1 VKINVIEDDRVFN
14 KMIEYTLTL
23 NPDYEVNTYFNGSDF
38 LNDLP
43 SGPDIVTLDLGLPDY
58 SGNDILKRIKKYNPE
73 IEVIIISGQDD
84 VSTAVNLLK
93 EGAYDYITKDENI
106 KERLLHS
113 INNIIKTKSL
123 KNEITQLK
131 TEISNKYEFKHAII
145 GESPAI
151 KKIFALIEKAIK
163 VPNINVSIT
172 GETGTGKELIAKTV
186 HYSSPRK
193 NRPFIAVNMGAIPT
207 ELIESELFGH
217 EKGAFTG
224 AVAAKK
230 GKFEEADGGT
240 IFLDEIGEIDMNLQ
254 VKLLRVLQEREITRV
269 GSNVTIK
276 INTRIIT
283 ATNKDLSE
291 EVKKGNFREDLYY
304 RLLGLPIQLPSL
316 KERKNDILLL
326 ADHFLIQFC
335 KENGLERMQ
344 LTHNAKKKLMHYS
357 FPGNVRELKAVI
369 ELGAVLTNSGEIDT
383 EHLIFNSA
391 GNEADLFSQEMSLKE
406 YTEKIIFHYLKKY
419 DNNVIKVAEKLDIG
433 KSTIYNMLKKKK
445 EEPDSVVVRN

>member
-1 VKINVIEDDRVFN
+1 VKIHIIEDDRVFN
-14 KMIEYTLTL
+14 RMIEYTLKL
-23 NPDYEVNTYFNGSDF
+23 NPDFEVSTYYNGENF
-38 LNDLP
+38 LKDL
-43 SGPDIVTLDLGLPDY
+43 SGNPDVVTLDLGLPDY
-58 SGNDILKRIKKYNPE
+58 SGTDILKRIKRFNPE

-84 VSTAVNLLK
+84 ISTAVNLLK

-113 INNIIKTKSL
+113 IHNINKTKSL
-123 KNEITQLK
+123 KNEISQLK
-131 TEISNKYEFKHAII
+131 TEISVKYDFKSAII

-151 KKIFALIEKAIK
+151 KKIFALIDKAIK

-193 NRPFIAVNMGAIPT
+193 DKPFIAVNMGAIPT

-224 AVAAKK
+224 AVTAKK
-230 GKFEEADGGT
+230 GKFEEAGGGT

-269 GSNVTIK
+269 GSNATIK
-276 INTRIIT
+276 IDTRIIT

-291 EVKKGNFREDLYY
+291 EVRKGNFREDLYY

-316 KERKNDILLL
+316 KERKNDVLIL
-326 ADHFLIQFC
+326 AEHFLEGFC
-335 KENGLERMQ
+335 KENNLER
-344 LTHNAKKKLMHYS
+344 LTLTQAAKKKLMKYT

-369 ELGAVLTNSGEIDT
+369 ELGAVLTNSSEID
-383 EHLIFNSA
+383 EENIVFNAANS
-391 GNEADLFSQEMSLKE
+391 EPDLFSKEMTLKE
-406 YTEKIIFHYLKKY
+406 YTEKIIFHFLEKY

-433 KSTIYNMLKKKK
+433 KSTIYNLLKSKKRK
-445 EEPDSVVVRN
+445 QLQEQDD

>member
-1 VKINVIEDDRVFN
+1 MRIHVIEDDRVFN
-14 KMIEYTLTL
+14 RLIEHTLTL
-23 NPDYEVNTYFNGSDF
+23 NPDLEVNTFYNGADF
-38 LNDLP
+38 LSSLSDQ
-43 SGPDIVTLDLGLPDY
+43 PDVVTLDLGLPDY
-58 SGNDILKRIKKYNPE
+58 TGNDILKRIKKYNPDT
-73 IEVIIISGQDD
+73 EVIVISGQDD
-84 VSTAVNLLK
+84 ISTAVQLLK

-113 INNIIKTKSL
+113 IHNINKTRSL
-123 KNEITQLK
+123 KNEISQLK

-151 KKIFALIEKAIK
+151 KQVFALIEKAIR

-193 NRPFIAVNMGAIPT
+193 DKPFVAVNMGAIPR

-224 AVAAKK
+224 AITTKK

-240 IFLDEIGEIDMNLQ
+240 IFLDEVGEMDLNLQ

-269 GSNVTIK
+269 GGNATIK
-276 INTRIIT
+276 ISTRVIT

-291 EVKKGNFREDLYY
+291 EVSKGNFREDLYY

-316 KERKNDILLL
+316 KERKNDTLLL
-326 ADHFLIQFC
+326 SQFFLNEFC
-335 KENGLERMQ
+335 KDNQ
-344 LTHNAKKKLMHYS
+344 LHNLVLTAKAKKKLMKYP

-369 ELGAVLTNSGEIDT
+369 ELGAVLTNSQEID
-383 EHLIFNSA
+383 EDHIVFSA
-391 GNEADLFSQEMSLKE
+391 ANNDLELFAQEMTLKE
-406 YTEKIIFHYLKKY
+406 YTEKIIQHYLIKY
-419 DNNVIKVAEKLDIG
+419 NNNVLKVADKLNIG
-433 KSTIYNMLKKKK
+433 KSTIYNLLKKEK
-445 EEPDSVVVRN
+445 DASFQ

>member
-1 VKINVIEDDRVFN
+1 
-14 KMIEYTLTL
+14 MIEYTLRL
-23 NPDYEVNTYFNGSDF
+23 NPDYEVSTYFNGKDF
-38 LNDLP
+38 LNDL
-43 SGPDIVTLDLGLPDY
+43 SDDTDIVTLDLGLPDH
-58 SGNDILKRIKKYNPE
+58 SGNDILKRIKKFNPE
-73 IEVIIISGQDD
+73 IEVIVISGQDD
-84 VSTAVNLLK
+84 ISTAVQLLK
-93 EGAYDYITKDENI
+93 QGAYDYITKDENI

-113 INNIIKTKSL
+113 IHNIIKTKSL
-123 KNEITQLK
+123 KNEISQLK
-131 TEISNKYEFKHAII
+131 TEISNKYEFKNAII

-151 KKIFALIEKAIK
+151 KKIFALIDKAIK

-193 NRPFIAVNMGAIPT
+193 DKPFIAVNMGAIPT

-224 AVAAKK
+224 AITAKK

-269 GSNVTIK
+269 GSNATIK

-291 EVKKGNFREDLYY
+291 EVRKGNFREDLYY
-304 RLLGLPIQLPSL
+304 RLLGLPVQLPSL

-326 ADHFLIQFC
+326 ASHFLSEFC
-335 KENGLERMQ
+335 KENGLEKLR
-344 LTHNAKKKLMHYS
+344 LTPAAKKKLMQYT

-369 ELGAVLTNSGEIDT
+369 ELGAVLTNSNEIDQ
-383 EHLIFNSA
+383 EQIIFNSA
-391 GNEADLFSQEMSLKE
+391 NSETDLFSQDMTLKE

-433 KSTIYNMLKKKK
+433 KSTIYNLLKKIKQ
-445 EEPDSVVVRN
+445 EV

>member
-1 VKINVIEDDRVFN
+1 VKINIIEDDRVFN
-14 KMIEYTLTL
+14 RMIEYTLTL
-23 NPDYEVNTYFNGSDF
+23 NPDYEVATYYNGKDF
-38 LNDLP
+38 LDNL
-43 SGPDIVTLDLGLPDY
+43 SNNPDIVTLDLGLPDF
-58 SGNDILKRIKKYNPE
+58 SGDDVLKRIKKYNPE

-84 VSTAVNLLK
+84 ISTAVKLLK
-93 EGAYDYITKDENI
+93 QGAYDYITKDENI

-113 INNIIKTKSL
+113 IHNIINTKSL
-123 KNEITQLK
+123 KNEIYQLK
-131 TEISNKYEFKHAII
+131 TEITNKYEFKHAII

-151 KKIFALIEKAIK
+151 KNIFALIDKAIK

-193 NRPFIAVNMGAIPT
+193 DRPFIAVNMGAIPS

-224 AVAAKK
+224 AVTAKK

-269 GSNVTIK
+269 GSNATIK

-291 EVKKGNFREDLYY
+291 EVRKGNFREDLYY

-316 KERKNDILLL
+316 KERKNDVLLL
-326 ADHFLIQFC
+326 AEHFLDEFC
-335 KENGLERMQ
+335 KENNLERLI
-344 LTHNAKKKLMHYS
+344 LTPAAKKKLMKYS

-369 ELGAVLTNSGEIDT
+369 ELGAVLTNSEEID
-383 EHLIFNSA
+383 EEQIVFNSA
-391 GNEADLFSQEMSLKE
+391 NSEADLFSRDMTLKE
-406 YTEKIIFHYLKKY
+406 YNEKIIFHYLEKY
-419 DNNVIKVAEKLDIG
+419 NNNVIKVAEKLDIG
-433 KSTIYNMLKKKK
+433 KSTIYNLLKSKK
-445 EEPDSVVVRN
+445 EKQLQ

>member
-1 VKINVIEDDRVFN
+1 MKINIIEDDRVFN
-14 KMIEYTLTL
+14 RMIEYTLTL
-23 NPDYEVNTYFNGSDF
+23 NPDYEVTTYYNGQDF
-38 LNDLP
+38 LNDL
-43 SGPDIVTLDLGLPDY
+43 SNNPDIVTLDLGLPDF
-58 SGNDILKRIKKYNPE
+58 SGDDILKRIKKYNPE

-84 VSTAVNLLK
+84 ISTAVKLLK
-93 EGAYDYITKDENI
+93 QGAYDYITKDENI

-113 INNIIKTKSL
+113 IHNIINTKSL
-123 KNEITQLK
+123 KNEIYQLK
-131 TEISNKYEFKHAII
+131 TEITNKYEFKHAII

-151 KKIFALIEKAIK
+151 KNIFALIDKAIK

-193 NRPFIAVNMGAIPT
+193 DRPFIAVNMGAIPS

-224 AVAAKK
+224 AVTAKK

-291 EVKKGNFREDLYY
+291 EVRKGNFREDLYY

-316 KERKNDILLL
+316 KERKNDVLIL
-326 ADHFLIQFC
+326 AEYFLDEFC
-335 KENGLERMQ
+335 KENNLERLM
-344 LTHNAKKKLMHYS
+344 LTSAAKKKLMKYS

-369 ELGAVLTNSGEIDT
+369 ELGAVLTNSGEIG
-383 EHLIFNSA
+383 EEQIVFNSA
-391 GNEADLFSQEMSLKE
+391 NSEADLFSRDMTLKE
-406 YTEKIIFHYLKKY
+406 YNEKIIFHYLEKY
-419 DNNVIKVAEKLDIG
+419 NNNVIKVAEKLDIG
-433 KSTIYNMLKKKK
+433 KSTIYNLLKSKK
-445 EEPDSVVVRN
+445 ETQLQE